1 MNQAIIKGEFKMRK
15 YMIIA
20 KNDYNEE
27 IFYTDI
33 KAEAKKKLD
42 YCFDKYLFVKAYCY
56 SYKDEMYKDIT
67 DLNEQSVYEVKVTE
81 RGYYSTIA
89 GIKTEDNT
97 TSYKFTNEADALR
110 FIINS
115 KKSGTIC
122 KLYKNGRR
130 DWRV

>member
-1 MNQAIIKGEFKMRK
+1 MRK
-15 YMIIA
+15 YMISA

-27 IFYTDI
+27 IVYTDI

-67 DLNEQSVYEVKVTE
+67 DLNEQSVYDVKVTE
-81 RGYYSTIA
+81 NRYYSTIA

-97 TSYKFTNEADALR
+97 ISYKFTNEADALR
-110 FIINS
+110 CIINL
-115 KKSGTIC
+115 KKSGSIC

>member
-1 MNQAIIKGEFKMRK
+1 MRK

-67 DLNEQSVYEVKVTE
+67 DLNEQSVYEVKV
-81 RGYYSTIA
+81 
-89 GIKTEDNT
+89 IKDNAI
-97 TSYKFTNEADALR
+97 SYKFTNEADALR

>member
-1 MNQAIIKGEFKMRK
+1 MRK

-27 IFYTDI
+27 IFYSDI

-67 DLNEQSVYEVKVTE
+67 DLNEQSVYDVKITDS
-81 RGYYSTIA
+81 GHYSTIA
-89 GIKTEDNT
+89 EDNT
-97 TSYKFTNEADALR
+97 ISYKFTNEADALR
-110 FIINS
+110 CIINLN
-115 KKSGTIC
+115 KSGSIC

>member
-1 MNQAIIKGEFKMRK
+1 MKK

-67 DLNEQSVYEVKVTE
+67 ELNEPSKYVVHSFKKAVYSFKSEVVERDDKYTE
-81 RGYYSTIA
+81 
-89 GIKTEDNT
+89 
-97 TSYKFTNEADALR
+97 FTNEADALR
-110 FIINS
+110 YIINS
-115 KKSGTIC
+115 ERVGYTC
-122 KLYKNGRR
+122 RLYKNEK
-130 DWRV
+130 RVWNV

>member
-1 MNQAIIKGEFKMRK
+1 MRK

-33 KAEAKKKLD
+33 KAEAKNRLD
-42 YCFDKYLFVKAYCY
+42 ELFDKYFFVKVFCY

-67 DLNEQSVYEVKVTE
+67 DLNAPSEYEVKVIE
-81 RGYYSTIA
+81 RGYYSVVA
-89 GIKTEDNT
+89 GKKIDDAAA
-97 TSYKFTNEADALR
+97 SYKFTNEADALR

-115 KKSGTIC
+115 KKVGTIC
-122 KLYKNGRR
+122 KLYKNGKR